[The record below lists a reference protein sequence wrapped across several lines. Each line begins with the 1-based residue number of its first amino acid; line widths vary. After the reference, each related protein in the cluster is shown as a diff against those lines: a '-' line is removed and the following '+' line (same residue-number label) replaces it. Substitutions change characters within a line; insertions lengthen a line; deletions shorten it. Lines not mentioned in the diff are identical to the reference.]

1 MGTPPPD
8 YDTIL
13 EGLRSM
19 RFTYYVLFFIPCT
32 IIPTVECVFSTPFV
46 RKYLVKITPRDYFNV
61 IVENGRAVATT
72 DTYGR
77 AGRSADPCIYK
88 SEFKCTFPCA
98 PTISPTSMQWMY
110 LQDVIQCYL

>member
-1 MGTPPPD
+1 MGAPPPD

-72 DTYGR
+72 V
-77 AGRSADPCIYK
+77 YK